1 MKKKLLLFL
10 TLMVLI
16 PLNVFAEELKI
27 DWLKSWGGSN
37 YDYLQSAFIT
47 DDGGF
52 IVLGKTDSDDVDG
65 LQHYGSTDAVILKY
79 DQDGNL
85 LWQKNW
91 GGNGS
96 DILYDLTL
104 LDDGSFIAEG
114 ISSSTDINGLT
125 NLGKNDGVVVKFDKN
140 GNMLWQK
147 NWGGKEND
155 YFRKM
160 LVMND
165 GSFFVVGE
173 SSSTDIDGLTNKGSI
188 DAILLKY
195 DKNGNLL
202 WQKNWGGNK
211 NDKFANILYVNN
223 DEFIVV
229 GSTYST
235 DLEGLPWKGNA
246 DFVFIKYDKN
256 GNIIWNIR
264 WGGSGEEIFA
274 DIDLTDDGGFVVSGG
289 TYSSDIEGLTLTQSP
304 LEQDAIL
311 LKFDKDG
318 KLVWQKSN
326 QTFSKY
332 SNTIV
337 LPDGNLFVNPSN
349 NDTLIKYDKNGN
361 ILWEKSLDGE
371 KSSDYFTGIFSTE
384 DGGVVAYGAL
394 FSLNI
399 PDLPNKGGT
408 DNVIV
413 KFDKDGNI
421 VWKTSFGGTSTDR
434 TMLIIPKNRNTFIEI
449 GYTMSSDIDGILYK
463 GQFDLTFAKYVV
475 KYNIVNIDSD
485 NGSFESVQNENYGIV
500 NPSPDKGYEVDKIIV
515 KDSTGNEITSVK
527 QNTGVYSFEL
537 YDDVTVKVVFKKI
550 IENPNTGGN
559 IFIILMFVI
568 TISFIGVLF
577 AFKKPVKVYEV

>member
-1 MKKKLLLFL
+1 M
-10 TLMVLI
+10 
-16 PLNVFAEELKI
+16 A
-27 DWLKSWGGSN
+27 
-37 YDYLQSAFIT
+37 
-47 DDGGF
+47 
-52 IVLGKTDSDDVDG
+52 
-65 LQHYGSTDAVILKY
+65 
-79 DQDGNL
+79 
-85 LWQKNW
+85 KNW
-91 GGNGS
+91 GGNG
-96 DILYDLTL
+96 
-104 LDDGSFIAEG
+104 
-114 ISSSTDINGLT
+114 
-125 NLGKNDGVVVKFDKN
+125 K
-140 GNMLWQK
+140 
-147 NWGGKEND
+147 D

-165 GSFFVVGE
+165 GSFFVIGE
-173 SSSTDIDGLTNKGSI
+173 SSSTDIDDLTNKGYS

-195 DKNGNLL
+195 DKNGDLL
-202 WQKNWGGNK
+202 WQKNFGGNSS
-211 NDKFANILYVNN
+211 DEFENILYVNN

-229 GSTYST
+229 GLTYST
-235 DLEGLPWKGNA
+235 DFEGLHFKGSA
-246 DFVFIKYDKN
+246 DLVFIKYDKN
-256 GNIIWNIR
+256 GNIIWKIR
-264 WGGSGEEIFA
+264 WGGDRYEMFG

-289 TYSSDIEGLTLTQSP
+289 TFSSNIEGLKLTQSA
-304 LEQDAIL
+304 LESDAIL

-326 QTFSKY
+326 QTFTKY
-332 SNTIV
+332 SDAIV
-337 LPDGNLFVNPSN
+337 LPDGNLFVSPSH
-349 NDTLIKYDKNGN
+349 DQDALIKCDKNGN

-371 KSSDYFTGIFSTE
+371 KRSDYFTGIFSTE

-399 PDLPNKGGT
+399 PDLPNKGVT

-421 VWKTSFGGTSTDR
+421 VWKTSFGGSSTDR
-434 TMLIIPKNRNTFIEI
+434 TMLMIPKNRNTFIEI

-475 KYNIVNIDSD
+475 KYNIDNIDSD

-537 YDDVTVKVVFKKI
+537 YDDVTVEVVFKKI

-559 IFIILMFVI
+559 NFIILMFVI

-577 AFKKPVKVYEV
+577 AFKKHVKVYEV